1 MSTIVRPAP
10 LDGAPP
16 PLPRGAVV
24 ERDAWFYVNIGLSA
38 VGLLLAA
45 GLLYSLVN
53 PSPLYRFWLRIFHH
67 DLPFNIPYFRYFF
80 TLPQAWLGVR
90 YTFILAILAQTTGI
104 ILGLLAALSRTSRI
118 ALLRGLSWLYIWV
131 FRGTPVLLQ
140 IYLVANALPL
150 LLLSMDT
157 DSTAHGWISRL
168 AVLIGSNAFVS
179 GYIALSLNEGAY
191 MSEIVRAGIESIDRG
206 QMEAAKALGM
216 TYPLAMRRI
225 ILPQALKVIIPPTGN
240 EFISMLKTTSLVSV
254 IGLQELMLVGLQTA
268 AHSFN
273 FLEVYSAA
281 GIYYLAMTTILTV
294 VQSQIERRIGERR
307 AEIRPRLFDNLRRLF
322 LGSGPPPPAA
332 PSTSLAPKE
341 AR

>member
-10 LDGAPP
+10 LDSAPP
-16 PLPRGAVV
+16 TQLRSATV

-38 VGLLLAA
+38 VGLLLVA
-45 GLLYSLVN
+45 GLLFSVVN
-53 PSPLYRFWLRIFHH
+53 PSPLYRFWLRTFHH
-67 DLPFNIPYFRYFF
+67 PLPFNIPYFRYFF
-80 TLPQAWLGVR
+80 TLPQAWRGVR
-90 YTFILAILAQTTGI
+90 YTFILAILSQTTGI

-157 DSTAHGWISRL
+157 DPTGHGWVGRL
-168 AVLIGSNAFVS
+168 AVLIGSNAFAS
-179 GYIALSLNEGAY
+179 GYLALGLNEGAY

-216 TYPLAMRRI
+216 TYPQAMRRI

-254 IGLQELMLVGLQTA
+254 IGLQELMLISLQTA

-273 FLEVYSAA
+273 FLEVFTAA
-281 GIYYLAMTTILTV
+281 GIYYLAMTTVLTL
-294 VQSQIERRIGERR
+294 VQSQIERRLGERR
-307 AEIRPRLFDNLRRLF
+307 AEIRRSPFDNLRRLF
-322 LGSGPPPPAA
+322 LGSGPPPPAVA
-332 PSTSLAPKE
+332 AAVLPPKE
-341 AR
+341 TR

>member
-10 LDGAPP
+10 LDSAPP
-16 PLPRGAVV
+16 PQFRGAMV
-24 ERDAWFYVNIGLSA
+24 ERGVWFYLNVVLSA
-38 VGLLLAA
+38 IGVLLVA
-45 GLLYSLVN
+45 GLVYSVIN
-53 PSPLYRFWLRIFHH
+53 PDPLYRFWLRTFHH
-67 DLPFNIPYFRYFF
+67 PLPFNIPYFRYFF
-80 TLPQAWLGVR
+80 TLPQAWRGVR
-90 YTFILAILAQTTGI
+90 YTFILAILAQSSGI
-104 ILGLLAALSRTSRI
+104 ILGLFAALMRTSRV

-131 FRGTPVLLQ
+131 FRGSPVLLQ

-157 DSTAHGWISRL
+157 DPTAHGWISRL
-168 AVLIGSNAFVS
+168 ALLVGSNAFAS

-216 TYPLAMRRI
+216 TYSLAMRRV

-254 IGLQELMLVGLQTA
+254 IGLQELMLTSLQTA

-273 FLEVYSAA
+273 FLEVFTAA

-294 VQSQIERRIGERR
+294 AQTQIERRIGERR
-307 AEIRPRLFDNLRRLF
+307 AEIRKSPLDNLRRLF
-322 LGSGPPPPAA
+322 LGSGPPPSAA
-332 PSTSLAPKE
+332 AGAPVAPKE

>member
-1 MSTIVRPAP
+1 LDSAP
-10 LDGAPP
+10 PTQADGA
-16 PLPRGAVV
+16 RVD
-24 ERDAWFYVNIGLSA
+24 RDAWFYVNIGLSA
-38 VGLLLAA
+38 ISVLLVA
-45 GLLYSLVN
+45 GLVYSVIN
-53 PSPLYRFWLRIFHH
+53 PGPLYRFWLRTFHH
-67 DLPFNIPYFRYFF
+67 PLPFNIPYFRYFF
-80 TLPQAWLGVR
+80 TLPQAWRGVR
-90 YTFILAILAQTTGI
+90 YTFILAILAQTSGI
-104 ILGLLAALSRTSRI
+104 ILGLFAALMRTSRI

-157 DSTAHGWISRL
+157 DPTAHGWISRL
-168 AVLIGSNAFVS
+168 ALVIGSNAFAS
-179 GYIALSLNEGAY
+179 GYLALSLNEGAY

-254 IGLQELMLVGLQTA
+254 IGLQELMLISLQTA

-273 FLEVYSAA
+273 FLEVFSAA
-281 GIYYLAMTTILTV
+281 GIYYLAVTTVLTL
-294 VQSQIERRIGERR
+294 VQSQIERRVGERR
-307 AEIRPRLFDNLRRLF
+307 ADVRRSPFDNLRRLF
-322 LGSGPPPPAA
+322 VGSGSPPAA
-332 PSTSLAPKE
+332 AAPALPPKE

>member
-1 MSTIVRPAP
+1 MGTTLRPAP
-10 LDGAPP
+10 LDSAPP
-16 PLPRGAVV
+16 TQARGAMVD
-24 ERDAWFYVNIGLSA
+24 RDAWFYINIGLSA
-38 VGLLLAA
+38 LGLLLVA
-45 GLLYSLVN
+45 GLLYSVLN
-53 PSPLYRFWLRIFHH
+53 PTPLYRFWLRTFHH
-67 DLPFNIPYFRYFF
+67 PLPFNIPYFRYFF
-80 TLPQAWLGVR
+80 TLPQAWRGVR
-90 YTFILAILAQTTGI
+90 YTFILAILAQTSGI
-104 ILGLLAALSRTSRI
+104 LLGLFAALMRTSRI

-157 DSTAHGWISRL
+157 DPTGHGWIGRL
-168 AVLIGSNAFVS
+168 AVVIGSNAFSS
-179 GYIALSLNEGAY
+179 GYLALSLNEGAY

-254 IGLQELMLVGLQTA
+254 IGLQELMLVSLQTA

-273 FLEVYSAA
+273 FLEVFTAA
-281 GIYYLAMTTILTV
+281 GIYYLAVTTVLTM
-294 VQSQIERRIGERR
+294 VQSQIERRVGERR
-307 AEIRPRLFDNLRRLF
+307 ADVRRGPFDNLRRLF
-322 LGSGPPPPAA
+322 LGSGSRRTATAPAL
-332 PSTSLAPKE
+332 PPKE

>member
-1 MSTIVRPAP
+1 V
-10 LDGAPP
+10 D
-16 PLPRGAVV
+16 
-24 ERDAWFYVNIGLSA
+24 RDAWFFVNIGLSA
-38 VGLLLAA
+38 LGVLLAA
-45 GLLYSLVN
+45 GLLYSVLN
-53 PSPLYRFWLRIFHH
+53 PGPLYGFWLQTFHH
-67 DLPFNIPYFRYFF
+67 PLPFNIPYFRYFF
-80 TLPQAWLGVR
+80 TLPQAWRGVR

-104 ILGLLAALSRTSRI
+104 VLGLLAALMRTSRI
-118 ALLRGLSWLYIWV
+118 ALLRGLSWLYIWI

-150 LLLSMDT
+150 LLLSMDA
-157 DSTAHGWISRL
+157 DPTAHGWISRL
-168 AVLIGSNAFVS
+168 ALIIGSNAFAS
-179 GYIALSLNEGAY
+179 GYFALSLNEGAY

-254 IGLQELMLVGLQTA
+254 IGLQELMLISLQTA

-273 FLEVYSAA
+273 FLEVFTAA
-281 GIYYLAMTTILTV
+281 GIYYLAATTVLTL
-294 VQSQIERRIGERR
+294 VQSQIERRVGERR
-307 AEIRPRLFDNLRRLF
+307 AEIRQSPFDNLRRLF
-322 LGSGPPPPAA
+322 VGSAPPRVAGAPPL
-332 PSTSLAPKE
+332 PPKE

>member
-1 MSTIVRPAP
+1 MSTTVRPAP
-10 LDGAPP
+10 LDSAPP
-16 PLPRGAVV
+16 TQARGAMVQ
-24 ERDAWFYVNIGLSA
+24 RDAWFYVNIGLSA
-38 VGLLLAA
+38 LGVLLVA
-45 GLLYSLVN
+45 GLVYSVVN
-53 PSPLYRFWLRIFHH
+53 PGPLYRFWLRTFHH
-67 DLPFNIPYFRYFF
+67 PLPFNIPYFRYFF
-80 TLPQAWLGVR
+80 TLPQAWRGVR

-104 ILGLLAALSRTSRI
+104 ILGLFAALMRTSRI
-118 ALLRGLSWLYIWV
+118 AVLRGLSWIYLWV

-157 DSTAHGWISRL
+157 DPTGHGWISRL
-168 AVLIGSNAFVS
+168 AVVIGSNAFSS
-179 GYIALSLNEGAY
+179 GYLALSLNEGAY

-254 IGLQELMLVGLQTA
+254 IGLQELMLISLQTA

-273 FLEVYSAA
+273 FLEVFTAA
-281 GIYYLAMTTILTV
+281 GIYYLAATTVLTL
-294 VQSQIERRIGERR
+294 VQSQIERRVGERR
-307 AEIRPRLFDNLRRLF
+307 ADVRRTPFDNVRRLF
-322 LGSGPPPPAA
+322 LGSGSPRAAAA
-332 PSTSLAPKE
+332 PLPPKE